1 MIQICMKWEFT
12 TPGIPDDLF
21 ERSDNVPI
29 TKEDIRALAVSK
41 LRLKEG
47 YDVIE
52 VGTGTGSLTVEICL
66 QVKSGK
72 VYSIDL
78 NPEALEL
85 ARRNLERFGTNAQL
99 ILSHAQNVISSLPM
113 VDAIAIG
120 GTLGETEEIIKLSLQ
135 RLKSGGRIVIDT
147 ILIETLFKALAALK
161 QHDLIDM
168 EITQATICKSRSVST
183 GTMLLAR
190 NPVTI
195 ISATKT

>member
-1 MIQICMKWEFT
+1 MKWEFT

-21 ERSDNVPI
+21 ERSDNIPI

-52 VGTGTGSLTVEICL
+52 VGTGSGSLTVEICL

-78 NPEALEL
+78 NPEAIEL

-99 ILSHAQNVISSLPM
+99 ILSNALNVISSLPM

-147 ILIETLFKALAALK
+147 ILIETLFKALAALR
-161 QHDLIDM
+161 QHNLIDM

-190 NPVTI
+190 NPVII